1 MHNRQNN
8 KERQNYLQGLRL
20 FSNSLPRGV
29 KNILRKNGY
38 NYSEIIAKWNKL
50 VGQNIAN
57 HSYPKSIKMEKN
69 GQNKILIL
77 LVERGSEIDI
87 EYAKK
92 EIIDKIN
99 SYFGYELINEI
110 RLRSY
115 KTEIKKT
122 QNKNNLIKFSKSY
135 KKAISK
141 IKSTNIRNSLS
152 KLEDSIKNV

>member
-1 MHNRQNN
+1 MHSRQNN

-38 NYSEIIAKWNKL
+38 NYSEIITKWNRL
-50 VGQNIAN
+50 VGKNISS

-69 GQNKILIL
+69 GQNKTLIL
-77 LVERGSEIDI
+77 MVERGSEIDI

-92 EIIDKIN
+92 EIIDKVN

-110 RLRSY
+110 RLRSS
-115 KTEIKKT
+115 KTQIKK
-122 QNKNNLIKFSKSY
+122 NKNNLIKFSKNY
-135 KKAISK
+135 KEEIDK
-141 IKSTNIRNSLS
+141 IKSKNIRNSLN
-152 KLEDSIKNV
+152 KLEDTIKNA